1 MFEGNIDV
9 NEKEIP
15 RVLLGT
21 SPFIAAPQFGHR
33 ARLYQLDLYS
43 NPENI
48 FRIIRRS
55 WEMGVAG
62 IQLIPYPPVVEAM
75 EMAIDA
81 GIKMQVIGTLRPE
94 NENEDI
100 ELLSKLKASAMLL
113 HGATTDNGN
122 WDFIGGVLQSVADE
136 GALPGLATHMPFQC
150 TENLLE
156 SPVLDLFKL
165 YMVPVNKLGYLMDC
179 DTYGPEKRI
188 ELNDKISLLNKTV
201 IAKKILAAGILTP
214 EEALDHLQTV
224 NFADI
229 VTFGIASEEEAKQ
242 TFGYLFKK

>member
-1 MFEGNIDV
+1 MFEGNIKV
-9 NEKEIP
+9 NEREIP

-48 FRIIRRS
+48 FKIIRRS
-55 WEMGVAG
+55 WEMGVTG

-75 EMAIDA
+75 EMAMDE
-81 GIKMQVIGTLRPE
+81 GIKMQVIGTLRPD
-94 NENEDI
+94 NENEDV
-100 ELLSKLKASAMLL
+100 ELLSKLNASAMLL
-113 HGATTDNGN
+113 HGSTTDKGN
-122 WDFIGGVLQSVADE
+122 WDFVGENLQAVADE
-136 GALPGLATHMPFQC
+136 GAVPGIATHMPFKC
-150 TENLLE
+150 TENLLK
-156 SPVLDLFKL
+156 SPVLDLFQL

-179 DTYGPEKRI
+179 DTYGPEMRLH
-188 ELNDKISLLNKTV
+188 LNDMITSLNKTV

-229 VTFGIASEEEAKQ
+229 VTFGIASEEEAQQ